1 MKQRK
6 AIREAI
12 QDRFSCKVGI
22 VTGGSMGIGRAT
34 VEELCREGASV
45 VFTGI
50 EPELGAET
58 ERELLDAGCRVLFLA
73 GDMAE
78 EAFSRSIVRET
89 VGRFK
94 RIDYLVNNA
103 FSFVAKGEDAT
114 MQDWHRV
121 FDVGPI
127 AYARMGSLVAEEMRK
142 TGNGAIVNLSSISAF
157 IAQPNRCTYNAAK
170 GAVHILTKCMALDLA
185 PYQIRVNSVSPGW
198 IWTRE
203 VSRAA
208 AGNRDKWDPVW
219 GQFHML
225 ERCGDPVE
233 VAAAILFL
241 LSDDA
246 SFVTAA
252 DLPVDGGYQ
261 GLGSEGLGKQ
271 SRFAGSQ

>member
-1 MKQRK
+1 MTVSH
-6 AIREAI
+6 REPI
-12 QDRFSCKVGI
+12 LNRFAGKVAI
-22 VTGGSMGIGRAT
+22 VTGGSAGIGRAT

-45 VFTGI
+45 TFTGL
-50 EPELGAET
+50 ELDQGRET
-58 ERELLDAGCRVLFLA
+58 EKELSAAGWSALFLH

-78 EAFSRSIVRET
+78 EAFSARIVEET
-89 VGRFK
+89 VQRFK

-103 FSFVAKGEDAT
+103 FSFNSKGLDAT
-114 MQDWHRV
+114 PEDWHRV

-127 AYARMGSLVAEEMRK
+127 AYARMGTLAAEEMRK
-142 TGNGAIVNLSSISAF
+142 VGKGAIVNLSSISAF
-157 IAQPNRCTYNAAK
+157 IAQPHRWTYNTAK

-185 PYQIRVNSVSPGW
+185 PYRIRVNSVSPGW

-203 VSRAA
+203 VYSAA
-208 AGNRDKWDPVW
+208 QGDREKWVPVW

-225 ERCGDPVE
+225 ERCGDAVE

-246 SFVTAA
+246 SFVTAT

-261 GLGSEGLGKQ
+261 GLGSEGIGRNSK
-271 SRFAGSQ
+271 FAGTD

>member
-157 IAQPNRCTYNAAK
+157 IAQPNRWTYNAAK

>member
-1 MKQRK
+1 MSH
-6 AIREAI
+6 REPI
-12 QDRFSCKVGI
+12 LNRFAGKVAI
-22 VTGGSMGIGRAT
+22 VTGGSAGIGRAT

-45 VFTGI
+45 AFTGL
-50 EPELGAET
+50 EPEQGAET
-58 ERELLDAGCRVLFLA
+58 EKELKEAGWNALFLH
-73 GDMAE
+73 GDMAD
-78 EAFSRSIVRET
+78 EAFSVRIVEET
-89 VGRFK
+89 VHRFK

-103 FSFVAKGEDAT
+103 FSFNSKGLDAT
-114 MQDWHRV
+114 AEDWHRV

-127 AYARMGSLVAEEMRK
+127 AYARMGTLAAEQMRK
-142 TGNGAIVNLSSISAF
+142 VGKGAIVNLSSISAF
-157 IAQPNRCTYNAAK
+157 IAQPHRWTYNTAK

-203 VSRAA
+203 VYRAA
-208 AGNRDKWDPVW
+208 QGDREKWDPIW

-246 SFVTAA
+246 SFVTAT

-261 GLGSEGLGKQ
+261 GLGSEGIGRNSK
-271 SRFAGSQ
+271 FAGTD

>member
-6 AIREAI
+6 LI
-12 QDRFSCKVGI
+12 QDRFSGKVGI
-22 VTGGSMGIGRAT
+22 VTGGSLGIGRAT

-58 ERELLDAGCRVLFLA
+58 ERELLDAGWNVLFLG

-78 EAFSRSIVRET
+78 ASFLRSIVKET
-89 VGRFK
+89 IARFN

-103 FSFVAKGEDAT
+103 FSFVAKGADAT
-114 MQDWHRV
+114 IEDWHRV

-142 TGNGAIVNLSSISAF
+142 TGKGAIVNLSSISAF
-157 IAQPNRCTYNAAK
+157 IAQPNRWTYNAAK
-170 GAVHILTKCMALDLA
+170 GAVHNLTKCMALDLA

-208 AGNRDKWDPVW
+208 AGDREKWDPVW

-271 SRFAGSQ
+271 SRFAGSH